1 MGGRGASSRS
11 ASAERQAKG
20 IEERI
25 GDLEAQVK
33 SVEKR
38 MDAVAKDLEVAWREY
53 EGHDIGAPW
62 GSPEGER
69 KYFDA
74 IAARDALS
82 AERIKLL
89 DQLDAEREKLRRTKV
104 ESGSER
110 TFVNSYGEA
119 TRRYITTDSYERAQ
133 RRMERETRS
142 RMSHWR

>member
-11 ASAERQAKG
+11 ASAEQQAKG

-33 SVEKR
+33 SIEKR
-38 MDAVAKDLEVAWREY
+38 MDSVGEELAAAWREY

-62 GSPEGER
+62 GSPEGEG
-69 KYFDA
+69 KYFRA

-82 AERIKLL
+82 AERLKLL
-89 DQLDAEREKLRRTKV
+89 EQLDAEREKLRRTRI

-119 TRRYITTDSYERAQ
+119 TRRYVTTDSYERAQ